1 MKFKPPAFLENIES
15 PVEGEV
21 ALRKYAAN
29 PLSFGGDGSL
39 DLFAGNSADATGN
52 RTAIVIGI
60 DEVGRGPLAGPV
72 VACAAV
78 LKSPDALLTLN
89 DSKKLSRPK
98 REAMFEQVKDACACY
113 AIASASVEEI
123 DEMNILEAD
132 FLAMRRALQALGF
145 PGLNETAPE
154 IPIDAKGSLNDA
166 LSGSAAC
173 HPGLVP
179 GSPLASNV
187 IQNNAAN
194 NVILNGA
201 QRNEGSSDSS
211 SNVIMLDPAACHPG
225 LVPGSPL
232 ASNVIQNNAANNVI
246 LNGAQRNEGSSD
258 SSSNVVMPDPAACHP
273 GLVPGSP
280 LALNANILIAVDG
293 NLKIHGVP
301 AEKQMPIV
309 KGDGRIASI
318 SAASILAKVFRDRYM
333 DKLEEL
339 YPGYGFDKHAGYGT
353 KAHLDAIR
361 RQGFTPAHR
370 KSFHPKSL

>member
-1 MKFKPPAFLENIES
+1 MLIAENDDEAFCVAPTLSNFWLMKFKLPAFLENIES

-21 ALRKYAAN
+21 ALRKFAAN
-29 PLSFGGDGSL
+29 PLAFGGDL
-39 DLFAGNSADATGN
+39 DLFSAGADGALSGSAAENSA
-52 RTAIVIGI
+52 IVVGI

-98 REAMFEQVKDACACY
+98 REAMFDAVKDACACY

-123 DEMNILEAD
+123 DEIYFLEAD
-132 FLAMRRALQALGF
+132 FLAMRRALQALEF

-154 IPIDAKGSLNDA
+154 IPIEVKGSFKDA
-166 LSGSAAC
+166 A
-173 HPGLVP
+173 
-179 GSPLASNV
+179 
-187 IQNNAAN
+187 
-194 NVILNGA
+194 NVILNEA
-201 QRNEGSSDSS
+201 QRNEGSS
-211 SNVIMLDPAACHPG
+211 
-225 LVPGSPL
+225 
-232 ASNVIQNNAANNVI
+232 
-246 LNGAQRNEGSSD
+246 NGF
-258 SSSNVVMPDPAACHP
+258 P
-273 GLVPGSP
+273 
-280 LALNANILIAVDG
+280 NILVAVDG
-293 NLKIHGVP
+293 NLKIRGVP

-361 RQGFTPAHR
+361 HQGFTPAHR

>member
-154 IPIDAKGSLNDA
+154 IPIDAKGSLN
-166 LSGSAAC
+166 
-173 HPGLVP
+173 
-179 GSPLASNV
+179 NV

-194 NVILNGA
+194 NVIQNGA

-211 SNVIMLDPAACHPG
+211 SND
-225 LVPGSPL
+225 
-232 ASNVIQNNAANNVI
+232 
-246 LNGAQRNEGSSD
+246 
-258 SSSNVVMPDPAACHP
+258 VMPDPAACHP

-370 KSFHPKSL
+370 KTFHPKSL

>member
-1 MKFKPPAFLENIES
+1 MKFKLPAFLENIES

-21 ALRKYAAN
+21 ALRKYAAD
-29 PLSFGGDGSL
+29 PLAFGGDL
-39 DLFAGNSADATGN
+39 DLFSAGGARFGNAAENSA
-52 RTAIVIGI
+52 IVVGI

-98 REAMFEQVKDACACY
+98 REAMFDAVKDACACY

-123 DEMNILEAD
+123 DEINILEAD

-154 IPIDAKGSLNDA
+154 IPIEVKGSFASLTTN
-166 LSGSAAC
+166 
-173 HPGLVP
+173 HQ
-179 GSPLASNV
+179 PLTT
-187 IQNNAAN
+187 
-194 NVILNGA
+194 
-201 QRNEGSSDSS
+201 
-211 SNVIMLDPAACHPG
+211 
-225 LVPGSPL
+225 
-232 ASNVIQNNAANNVI
+232 
-246 LNGAQRNEGSSD
+246 
-258 SSSNVVMPDPAACHP
+258 
-273 GLVPGSP
+273 
-280 LALNANILIAVDG
+280 LIAVDG
-293 NLKIHGVP
+293 NLKIDKMP
-301 AEKQMPIV
+301 QDIQMPIV

-370 KSFHPKSL
+370 KSFHPKGL

>member
-1 MKFKPPAFLENIES
+1 MKFKLPAFLENIES

-21 ALRKYAAN
+21 ALRKFAAN
-29 PLSFGGDGSL
+29 PLAFGGDL
-39 DLFAGNSADATGN
+39 DLFSAGANGARSENASYGS
-52 RTAIVIGI
+52 AIVVGI

-98 REAMFEQVKDACACY
+98 REAMFDAVKDACACY

-123 DEMNILEAD
+123 DEINILEAD

-154 IPIDAKGSLNDA
+154 IPIEVKGSLKDA
-166 LSGSAAC
+166 A
-173 HPGLVP
+173 
-179 GSPLASNV
+179 
-187 IQNNAAN
+187 
-194 NVILNGA
+194 NVILNEA
-201 QRNEGSSDSS
+201 QRNEGSS
-211 SNVIMLDPAACHPG
+211 
-225 LVPGSPL
+225 
-232 ASNVIQNNAANNVI
+232 
-246 LNGAQRNEGSSD
+246 NGF
-258 SSSNVVMPDPAACHP
+258 P
-273 GLVPGSP
+273 
-280 LALNANILIAVDG
+280 NILIAVDG
-293 NLKIHGVP
+293 NLKIDKMP
-301 AEKQMPIV
+301 QDIQMPIV

>member
-1 MKFKPPAFLENIES
+1 MKFKLPAFLENIES

-21 ALRKYAAN
+21 ALRKFAAE
-29 PLSFGGDGSL
+29 
-39 DLFAGNSADATGN
+39 NSA
-52 RTAIVIGI
+52 IVVGI

-98 REAMFEQVKDACACY
+98 REAMFDAVKDACACY

-123 DEMNILEAD
+123 DEINILEAD

-154 IPIDAKGSLNDA
+154 IPIEVKGSLSSFVSR
-166 LSGSAAC
+166 LSS
-173 HPGLVP
+173 
-179 GSPLASNV
+179 
-187 IQNNAAN
+187 
-194 NVILNGA
+194 
-201 QRNEGSSDSS
+201 
-211 SNVIMLDPAACHPG
+211 
-225 LVPGSPL
+225 
-232 ASNVIQNNAANNVI
+232 
-246 LNGAQRNEGSSD
+246 
-258 SSSNVVMPDPAACHP
+258 
-273 GLVPGSP
+273 
-280 LALNANILIAVDG
+280 NILIAVDG
-293 NLKIHGVP
+293 NLKIRGVP
-301 AEKQMPIV
+301 AENQMPIV

-339 YPGYGFDKHAGYGT
+339 YPGYGFHKHAGYGT

-361 RQGFTPAHR
+361 RQGFSPAHR

>member
-1 MKFKPPAFLENIES
+1 MKFKLPAFLENIES

-29 PLSFGGDGSL
+29 PLAFSGDAL
-39 DLFAGNSADATGN
+39 DLFAQPVVGNAGSSANCAN
-52 RTAIVIGI
+52 VANSSAAIVVGI

-98 REAMFEQVKDACACY
+98 REAMFDAVKEACACY

-145 PGLNETAPE
+145 PGLNESAPE
-154 IPIDAKGSLNDA
+154 IPIEVKGSLNDA
-166 LSGSAAC
+166 
-173 HPGLVP
+173 
-179 GSPLASNV
+179 SN
-187 IQNNAAN
+187 A
-194 NVILNGA
+194 VILNGA
-201 QRNEGSSDSS
+201 PRNEESSD
-211 SNVIMLDPAACHPG
+211 
-225 LVPGSPL
+225 GSY
-232 ASNVIQNNAANNVI
+232 
-246 LNGAQRNEGSSD
+246 
-258 SSSNVVMPDPAACHP
+258 
-273 GLVPGSP
+273 
-280 LALNANILIAVDG
+280 NILIAVDG
-293 NLKIHGVP
+293 NLKIDKMP
-301 AEKQMPIV
+301 QDIQMPIV

-370 KSFHPKSL
+370 KSFHPKGL

>member
-1 MKFKPPAFLENIES
+1 MKFKLPAFLENIES

-29 PLSFGGDGSL
+29 PLAFGGDL
-39 DLFAGNSADATGN
+39 DLFSAGNVAGLDASCADVANNSA
-52 RTAIVIGI
+52 AIVIGI

-145 PGLNETAPE
+145 PGLNETVPE
-154 IPIDAKGSLNDA
+154 IPIEVKDSFN
-166 LSGSAAC
+166 C

-179 GSPLASNV
+179 GSPFPS
-187 IQNNAAN
+187 
-194 NVILNGA
+194 
-201 QRNEGSSDSS
+201 
-211 SNVIMLDPAACHPG
+211 
-225 LVPGSPL
+225 
-232 ASNVIQNNAANNVI
+232 
-246 LNGAQRNEGSSD
+246 
-258 SSSNVVMPDPAACHP
+258 
-273 GLVPGSP
+273 
-280 LALNANILIAVDG
+280 NILIAVDG
-293 NLKIHGVP
+293 NLKIRGVP

-361 RQGFTPAHR
+361 RQGYTPAHR
-370 KSFHPKSL
+370 KSFHPKGL

>member
-1 MKFKPPAFLENIES
+1 MKFKLPAFLENIES

-21 ALRKYAAN
+21 ALRKFAAN
-29 PLSFGGDGSL
+29 PLAFGGDL
-39 DLFAGNSADATGN
+39 DLFSAGANGARSENASYGS
-52 RTAIVIGI
+52 AIVVGI

-98 REAMFEQVKDACACY
+98 REAMFDAVKDACACY

-123 DEMNILEAD
+123 DEINILEAD

-154 IPIDAKGSLNDA
+154 IPIEVKGSFADVLGTP
-166 LSGSAAC
+166 SC
-173 HPGLVP
+173 PK
-179 GSPLASNV
+179 
-187 IQNNAAN
+187 
-194 NVILNGA
+194 
-201 QRNEGSSDSS
+201 
-211 SNVIMLDPAACHPG
+211 
-225 LVPGSPL
+225 
-232 ASNVIQNNAANNVI
+232 
-246 LNGAQRNEGSSD
+246 
-258 SSSNVVMPDPAACHP
+258 
-273 GLVPGSP
+273 
-280 LALNANILIAVDG
+280 ILIAVDG
-293 NLKIHGVP
+293 NLKIDKMP
-301 AEKQMPIV
+301 QDIQMPIV

-333 DKLEEL
+333 DKLEAL

-370 KSFHPKSL
+370 KTFHPKSL

>member
-1 MKFKPPAFLENIES
+1 MKFKLPAFLENIES

-21 ALRKYAAN
+21 ALRRFAAN
-29 PLSFGGDGSL
+29 PLAFGGDL
-39 DLFAGNSADATGN
+39 DLFSAGANGALSGNASENSA
-52 RTAIVIGI
+52 IVVGI

-98 REAMFEQVKDACACY
+98 REAMFDAVKDVCACY

-123 DEMNILEAD
+123 DEINILEAD

-154 IPIDAKGSLNDA
+154 IPIEVKGSLKDA
-166 LSGSAAC
+166 A
-173 HPGLVP
+173 
-179 GSPLASNV
+179 
-187 IQNNAAN
+187 
-194 NVILNGA
+194 NVILTPKA
-201 QRNEGSSDSS
+201 EGSSNS
-211 SNVIMLDPAACHPG
+211 SNA
-225 LVPGSPL
+225 
-232 ASNVIQNNAANNVI
+232 
-246 LNGAQRNEGSSD
+246 
-258 SSSNVVMPDPAACHP
+258 VMPDSVPA
-273 GLVPGSP
+273 SP
-280 LALNANILIAVDG
+280 SCPKILIAVDG
-293 NLKIHGVP
+293 NLKIRGVP

>member
-1 MKFKPPAFLENIES
+1 MKFKLPAFLENIES

-21 ALRKYAAN
+21 ALRRFAAN
-29 PLSFGGDGSL
+29 PLAFGGDL
-39 DLFAGNSADATGN
+39 DLFSAGANGALSGNASENSA
-52 RTAIVIGI
+52 IVVGI

-98 REAMFEQVKDACACY
+98 REAMFDAVKDACACY

-123 DEMNILEAD
+123 DEINILEAD

-154 IPIDAKGSLNDA
+154 IPIEVKGSLKDA
-166 LSGSAAC
+166 A
-173 HPGLVP
+173 
-179 GSPLASNV
+179 
-187 IQNNAAN
+187 
-194 NVILNGA
+194 NVILNEA
-201 QRNEGSSDSS
+201 QRNEGSS
-211 SNVIMLDPAACHPG
+211 
-225 LVPGSPL
+225 
-232 ASNVIQNNAANNVI
+232 
-246 LNGAQRNEGSSD
+246 NGF
-258 SSSNVVMPDPAACHP
+258 P
-273 GLVPGSP
+273 
-280 LALNANILIAVDG
+280 NILVAVDG
-293 NLKIHGVP
+293 NLKIRGVP

>member
-1 MKFKPPAFLENIES
+1 MKFKLPAFLENIES

-21 ALRKYAAN
+21 ALRRFAAN
-29 PLSFGGDGSL
+29 PLAFGGDL
-39 DLFAGNSADATGN
+39 DLFSAGANGAHSESAAENSA
-52 RTAIVIGI
+52 IVVGI

-98 REAMFEQVKDACACY
+98 REAMFDAVKDACACY

-123 DEMNILEAD
+123 DEINILEAD

-154 IPIDAKGSLNDA
+154 IPIEVKGSLKDA
-166 LSGSAAC
+166 A
-173 HPGLVP
+173 
-179 GSPLASNV
+179 
-187 IQNNAAN
+187 
-194 NVILNGA
+194 NVILNEA
-201 QRNEGSSDSS
+201 QRNEGSS
-211 SNVIMLDPAACHPG
+211 
-225 LVPGSPL
+225 
-232 ASNVIQNNAANNVI
+232 
-246 LNGAQRNEGSSD
+246 NGF
-258 SSSNVVMPDPAACHP
+258 P
-273 GLVPGSP
+273 
-280 LALNANILIAVDG
+280 NILVAVDG
-293 NLKIHGVP
+293 NLKIDKMP
-301 AEKQMPIV
+301 QDIQMPIV

>member
-1 MKFKPPAFLENIES
+1 MKFKLPAFLENIES

-29 PLSFGGDGSL
+29 PLAFGGDL
-39 DLFAGNSADATGN
+39 DLFSAGGGACSGN
-52 RTAIVIGI
+52 LAENFAIVVGI

-154 IPIDAKGSLNDA
+154 IPIEVKGSFASLTTN
-166 LSGSAAC
+166 
-173 HPGLVP
+173 HQ
-179 GSPLASNV
+179 PLTT
-187 IQNNAAN
+187 
-194 NVILNGA
+194 
-201 QRNEGSSDSS
+201 
-211 SNVIMLDPAACHPG
+211 
-225 LVPGSPL
+225 
-232 ASNVIQNNAANNVI
+232 
-246 LNGAQRNEGSSD
+246 
-258 SSSNVVMPDPAACHP
+258 
-273 GLVPGSP
+273 
-280 LALNANILIAVDG
+280 LIAVDG
-293 NLKIHGVP
+293 NLKIRGIP

-361 RQGFTPAHR
+361 RLGYTPAHR

>member
-1 MKFKPPAFLENIES
+1 MKFKLPAFLENIES

-21 ALRKYAAN
+21 ALRKFAAN
-29 PLSFGGDGSL
+29 PLAFGGDGSP
-39 DLFAGNSADATGN
+39 DLFSAENVAGADANSADENSADVAN
-52 RTAIVIGI
+52 NSAAIVVGI

-123 DEMNILEAD
+123 DEINILEAD

-154 IPIDAKGSLNDA
+154 IPIEVKGSFADLTTN
-166 LSGSAAC
+166 
-173 HPGLVP
+173 GLTAYQ
-179 GSPLASNV
+179 PLTT
-187 IQNNAAN
+187 
-194 NVILNGA
+194 
-201 QRNEGSSDSS
+201 
-211 SNVIMLDPAACHPG
+211 
-225 LVPGSPL
+225 
-232 ASNVIQNNAANNVI
+232 
-246 LNGAQRNEGSSD
+246 
-258 SSSNVVMPDPAACHP
+258 
-273 GLVPGSP
+273 
-280 LALNANILIAVDG
+280 LIAVDG
-293 NLKIHGVP
+293 NLKIRGVP

>member
-1 MKFKPPAFLENIES
+1 MKFKLPAFLENIES

-21 ALRKYAAN
+21 ALRRFTAN
-29 PLSFGGDGSL
+29 PLAFGGDL
-39 DLFAGNSADATGN
+39 DLFSAGANGALSGNAAKNSA
-52 RTAIVIGI
+52 IVVGI

-98 REAMFEQVKDACACY
+98 REAMFDAVKDACACY

-123 DEMNILEAD
+123 DEINILEAD

-145 PGLNETAPE
+145 PGLNEIAPE
-154 IPIDAKGSLNDA
+154 IPIEVKGSLKDA
-166 LSGSAAC
+166 A
-173 HPGLVP
+173 
-179 GSPLASNV
+179 NV
-187 IQNNAAN
+187 IMNE
-194 NVILNGA
+194 A
-201 QRNEGSSDSS
+201 QRNEVS
-211 SNVIMLDPAACHPG
+211 SNGFP
-225 LVPGSPL
+225 
-232 ASNVIQNNAANNVI
+232 
-246 LNGAQRNEGSSD
+246 
-258 SSSNVVMPDPAACHP
+258 
-273 GLVPGSP
+273 
-280 LALNANILIAVDG
+280 NILVAVDG
-293 NLKIHGVP
+293 NLKIRGVP

>member
-1 MKFKPPAFLENIES
+1 MKFKLPAFLENIES

-29 PLSFGGDGSL
+29 PLAFGGEP
-39 DLFAGNSADATGN
+39 DLFSAGNVAGSDASCADVANNSA
-52 RTAIVIGI
+52 AIVIGI

-154 IPIDAKGSLNDA
+154 IPIEVKGSINDA
-166 LSGSAAC
+166 LHPNDASGS
-173 HPGLVP
+173 
-179 GSPLASNV
+179 
-187 IQNNAAN
+187 
-194 NVILNGA
+194 VILNA
-201 QRNEGSSDSS
+201 KREGSSDG
-211 SNVIMLDPAACHPG
+211 SNA
-225 LVPGSPL
+225 
-232 ASNVIQNNAANNVI
+232 
-246 LNGAQRNEGSSD
+246 
-258 SSSNVVMPDPAACHP
+258 VMPDSIPA
-273 GLVPGSP
+273 SP
-280 LALNANILIAVDG
+280 LSSLVFHLSSNILIAVDG
-293 NLKIHGVP
+293 NLKIRGVP

-361 RQGFTPAHR
+361 RQGYTPAHR

>member
-1 MKFKPPAFLENIES
+1 MKFKLPAFLENIES

-21 ALRKYAAN
+21 ALRKFAAN
-29 PLSFGGDGSL
+29 PLAFGGEP
-39 DLFAGNSADATGN
+39 DLFSAGNVAGSDANCADVANNSA
-52 RTAIVIGI
+52 AIVVGI

-154 IPIDAKGSLNDA
+154 IPIEVKGSLNEALHPNDA
-166 LSGSAAC
+166 SGT
-173 HPGLVP
+173 
-179 GSPLASNV
+179 
-187 IQNNAAN
+187 
-194 NVILNGA
+194 VILNA
-201 QRNEGSSDSS
+201 KREGSSDGS
-211 SNVIMLDPAACHPG
+211 SNA
-225 LVPGSPL
+225 SPL
-232 ASNVIQNNAANNVI
+232 
-246 LNGAQRNEGSSD
+246 SS
-258 SSSNVVMPDPAACHP
+258 
-273 GLVPGSP
+273 LVSH
-280 LALNANILIAVDG
+280 LSFNILIAVDG
-293 NLKIHGVP
+293 NLKIRGVP

-361 RQGFTPAHR
+361 RQGYTPAHR
-370 KSFHPKSL
+370 KSFHPKGL

>member
-1 MKFKPPAFLENIES
+1 MKFKLPAFLENIES

-21 ALRKYAAN
+21 ALRKFAAN
-29 PLSFGGDGSL
+29 PLAFGGDGSL
-39 DLFAGNSADATGN
+39 DLFATGN
-52 RTAIVIGI
+52 CAEATANSTAIVIGI

-78 LKSPDALLTLN
+78 LKSPEALLTLN

-154 IPIDAKGSLNDA
+154 IPIELKGSLN
-166 LSGSAAC
+166 C
-173 HPGLVP
+173 HPGLSLSRTSC
-179 GSPLASNV
+179 G
-187 IQNNAAN
+187 
-194 NVILNGA
+194 
-201 QRNEGSSDSS
+201 
-211 SNVIMLDPAACHPG
+211 M
-225 LVPGSPL
+225 
-232 ASNVIQNNAANNVI
+232 
-246 LNGAQRNEGSSD
+246 
-258 SSSNVVMPDPAACHP
+258 
-273 GLVPGSP
+273 PGSP

-361 RQGFTPAHR
+361 RLGYTPAHR